1 MEDEATL
8 PAANAAGPP
17 DLVAPVKVGAS
28 QLEQDSLMTNRVE
41 EDVNDPP
48 TAKRS
53 KKGTRDD
60 RLQEIAE
67 KVIEQH
73 EQIKKEATTSA

>member
-28 QLEQDSLMTNRVE
+28 QLEQDSLMTNNPWANLEDGGGEDDGGCVE
-41 EDVNDPP
+41 ARPGIHLAQAPVHLTQGAVDWL
-48 TAKRS
+48 S
-53 KKGTRDD
+53 
-60 RLQEIAE
+60 
-67 KVIEQH
+67 
-73 EQIKKEATTSA
+73 